1 MSAKV
6 VLMVMVTFLVMCQVM
21 SYDESK
27 EKMDTLDEKTI
38 SVGFLSAAIDYLTSE
53 IGLKTFALKLLEFAA
68 NVITH
73 AIFTSFY

>member
-53 IGLKTFALKLLEFAA
+53 IGLKTFTLKLLEFAA

-73 AIFTSFY
+73 AIFTSFF